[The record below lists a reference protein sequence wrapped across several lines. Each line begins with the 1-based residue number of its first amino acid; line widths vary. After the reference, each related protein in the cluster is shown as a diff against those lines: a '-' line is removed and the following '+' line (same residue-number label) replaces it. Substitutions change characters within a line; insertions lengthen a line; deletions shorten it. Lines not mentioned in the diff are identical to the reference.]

1 MINKFDSKHFLK
13 AKMIKFGKL
22 CKVQGGFAFKSTWY
36 KGDGIPLVRISSLV
50 NGIVQF
56 DEKTVFLDPSLLKE
70 YSDFTLKKGDT
81 LIAMSG
87 ATTGKMAVYSD
98 NQEALLNQRVGRFK
112 LLSDLPVDPKYI
124 SYLVNQI
131 RDRVLKDAYG
141 AAQPNISPKQ
151 IEEIE
156 VPYFPLNEQQLIV
169 SEIEKQFSRLD
180 EAVASLRRIQSNL
193 KRYKAAVL
201 KAAVEGK
208 LTEQW
213 RKDHPAIEPADQF
226 LKRILTERRTK
237 WETEELAKMKAKGI
251 KPKDVSWK
259 KKYKEPA
266 VPDTANLPELP
277 EGWVWTNFEQ
287 LAEASPNAL
296 KAGPF
301 GSALKKEYY
310 VPNGYKVYG
319 QEQVIS
325 GDPFYGDYYIDQDR
339 FDTLK
344 SCAVKSGDI
353 LISLVGTIG
362 KVLILPED
370 IEPGIINPRLVKL
383 SMNKSYVIPEF
394 VKAYLQ
400 SDAVRHSFSTRS
412 HGGTM
417 DILNL
422 SMLKELPVPLPPITE
437 QKLLIENIES
447 SFSIAEELETTIET
461 NLKRA
466 ERLRQ
471 TILQQAFSGGL
482 VS

>member
-1 MINKFDSKHFLK
+1 MSE
-13 AKMIKFGKL
+13 
-22 CKVQGGFAFKSTWY
+22 
-36 KGDGIPLVRISSLV
+36 LVRKTSGITLGDVTVPVDKVNPADNPDHEIEYIDISSIDNASLK
-50 NGIVQF
+50 IVATKRLSGK
-56 DEKTVFLDPSLLKE
+56 DAPSR
-70 YSDFTLKKGDT
+70 
-81 LIAMSG
+81 AR
-87 ATTGKMAVYSD
+87 
-98 NQEALLNQRVGRFK
+98 QRVQHGDVVFSTVRPYLKNIAYVPESLHDEVASTGFCV
-112 LLSDLPVDPKYI
+112 LRPSPSIFSRYLYYFVQTDDFLRGVYALQRGVSYPAVRNEDVLSQPAPYLP
-124 SYLVNQI
+124 S
-131 RDRVLKDAYG
+131 
-141 AAQPNISPKQ
+141 
-151 IEEIE
+151 IEIQKA
-156 VPYFPLNEQQLIV
+156 VV
-169 SEIEKQFSRLD
+169 AEIEKQFSRLD
-180 EAVASLRRIQSNL
+180 EAVAALKRIQANL

-213 RKDHPAIEPADQF
+213 RKDHPGVEPANQL
-226 LKRILTERRTK
+226 LKRILAERRAK
-237 WETEELAKMKAKGI
+237 WETEELAKIMAKGT
-251 KPKDVSWK
+251 KPKDDSWK

-266 VPDTANLPELP
+266 GPDTTNLPGLP

-339 FDTLK
+339 FDSLK

-362 KVLILPED
+362 KVLILPEG
-370 IEPGIINPRLVKL
+370 IESGIINPRLVKL
-383 SMNKSYVIPEF
+383 SMNKNYVIPEF

-422 SMLKELPVPLPPITE
+422 SMLKELPVPLPSITE
-437 QKLLIENIES
+437 QWQLIEQIDR
-447 SFSIAEELETTIET
+447 SFSIAEELETTIKT

-471 TILQQAFSGGL
+471 TILQRAFSGGL
-482 VS
+482 V